1 MKKPPQ
7 SPLQALLVAPVGEQP
22 PAAPQQKSMWP
33 LILFGAVSA
42 GLLYALLEAR
52 REVARKKDLIEQLF
66 AERVEQGLPDLY
78 PDEPAEDP
86 VERVL
91 LDTFF

>member
-1 MKKPPQ
+1 MKNPPQ